1 MSKGYAMT
9 GWRLGYIAAPQFVAK
24 ACAKIQGQVTSGAT
38 AFGQK
43 AAATALLSEPTAP
56 HAMRDT
62 FLKRRDMMLSELRK
76 IEGLKVNTPQGAF
89 YIFPDCSAFY
99 GKSYNGIKIDNSSDL
114 ATAILQEVHV
124 ALVAGSAFGAPNCF
138 RISYAASDET
148 LMEACRRLQK
158 FFGGMS

>member
-1 MSKGYAMT
+1 
-9 GWRLGYIAAPQFVAK
+9 
-24 ACAKIQGQVTSGAT
+24 
-38 AFGQK
+38 
-43 AAATALLSEPTAP
+43 
-56 HAMRDT
+56 
-62 FLKRRDMMLSELRK
+62 MLSELRK

-99 GKSYNGIKIDNSSDL
+99 GKSYNGVKIDNSSDL